1 MRGNEVTTVSSI
13 KDAAANVSPTVFIN
27 LRRPLIVATG
37 LAVLGIVVAV
47 VFGHPVMG
55 ILFAIGLGMGL
66 YNARLLQKQVVRV
79 LSGENPT
86 KRQLTGSSMQ
96 RLGVLTL
103 IALAMGYFLRPDGLG
118 VFIGLAV
125 FQLVF
130 MAHTIVPVLKERR
143 NT

>member
-1 MRGNEVTTVSSI
+1 VTTVSGI
-13 KDAAANVSPTVFIN
+13 KDAAANVPPTVLIN
-27 LRRPLIVATG
+27 LRRPLIVATA
-37 LAVLGIVVAV
+37 LAVIGIVVAV
-47 VFGHPVMG
+47 IFSHPVMG

-66 YNARLLQKQVVRV
+66 YNARLLQKQVVKV
-79 LSGENPT
+79 ISGENPT
-86 KRQLTGSSMQ
+86 KRQITGSSVQ

-118 VFIGLAV
+118 VFFGLAV

-143 NT
+143 HQ

>member
-1 MRGNEVTTVSSI
+1 MTTVSSI
-13 KDAAANVSPTVFIN
+13 KDAASNVPPTVLIN
-27 LRRPLIVATG
+27 LRRPLIAATA
-37 LAVLGIVVAV
+37 LAVIGIVLGV

-66 YNARLLQKQVVRV
+66 YNARLLQKQVVKV
-79 LSGENPT
+79 ISSENPT

-118 VFIGLAV
+118 VFFGLAV

-130 MAHTIVPVLKERR
+130 MAHTMLPVLKERR
-143 NT
+143 NQ

>member
-1 MRGNEVTTVSSI
+1 VTTVSSI
-13 KDAAANVSPTVFIN
+13 KDAASNVPPTVLIN
-27 LRRPLIVATG
+27 LRRPLIAATV
-37 LAVLGIVVAV
+37 LAVIGIVLGVI
-47 VFGHPVMG
+47 FGHPVMG

-66 YNARLLQKQVVRV
+66 YNARLLQKQVVKV
-79 LSGENPT
+79 ISSENPT

-118 VFIGLAV
+118 VFFGLAV

-130 MAHTIVPVLKERR
+130 MAHTMLPVLKERR
-143 NT
+143 NQ